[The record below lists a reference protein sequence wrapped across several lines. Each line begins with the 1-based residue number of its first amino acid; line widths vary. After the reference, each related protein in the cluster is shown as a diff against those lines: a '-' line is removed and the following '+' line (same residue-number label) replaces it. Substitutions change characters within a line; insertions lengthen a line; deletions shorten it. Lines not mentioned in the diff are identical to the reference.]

1 MVSLL
6 WGSLPRTWKISAAM
20 LAYSALLSSQNKL
33 SLAAILDSTRGKGS
47 DLLYWGLW
55 LLASFSFVLF
65 MLRCLFVF

>member
-6 WGSLPRTWKISAAM
+6 WGSLPRTWKNSAAM
-20 LAYSALLSSQNKL
+20 LAYSALFSSQNKL
-33 SLAAILDSTRGKGS
+33 SLAAILDFTQGKGS

-65 MLRCLFVF
+65 MPRCLFVF